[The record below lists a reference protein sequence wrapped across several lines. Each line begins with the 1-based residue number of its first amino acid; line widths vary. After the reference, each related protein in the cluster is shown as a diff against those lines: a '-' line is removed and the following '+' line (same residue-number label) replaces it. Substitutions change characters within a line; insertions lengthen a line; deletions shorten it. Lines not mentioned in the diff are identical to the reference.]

1 MWIQDYNANTSLH
14 GLKYITGESNAVARF
29 IWLIVVISAISF
41 GAVLTTRIIKKW
53 QSSPIITSVDD
64 TNYPVTK
71 ILFPAV
77 TICPNFK
84 GKMILQKNSS
94 QIAFLFY
101 SNSAVFKTLARS
113 IDLILDSFTY
123 V

>member
-29 IWLIVVISAISF
+29 IWLLVVISAISF

-84 GKMILQKNSS
+84 GKTVFRKKMS
-94 QIAFLFY
+94 QI
-101 SNSAVFKTLARS
+101 VFQNK
-113 IDLILDSFTY
+113 DS
-123 V
+123 